1 MKMKNEAEG
10 MNFGEATKTGFGI
23 AAGFTL
29 FNLAVFGIAAVA
41 GMALSKKE

>member
-1 MKMKNEAEG
+1 MKKYADG

-29 FNLAVFGIAAVA
+29 FNLTLFGIATVA